1 MTDASAST
9 TSVGTLVR
17 VSVTAGDRRLDLGI
31 PGAVPMA
38 EVLPGLARA
47 LGLLDATTAH
57 GGYRL
62 VRADGTPVDSARSLL
77 AEGVEDGAVL
87 TLESGA
93 RREQERIYDDVV
105 EAVADAV
112 EQQYAPWTPRDSALS
127 AAWTA
132 AALLLAGAALLL
144 GADRASLVPPVVA
157 GLGSLLALVAG
168 AVVGRVGTEPAAGRV
183 LVLVAPVLAGV
194 AGLTATSGSP
204 SWGWPAALAGTGV
217 LVAGLLGM
225 PALVD
230 HRELGAAPLAGGLA
244 VAVAGT
250 AIALT
255 GAEPGEVLAVV
266 VAAVATASIGV
277 PWLALSSTPLRVVSP
292 RNDAEILADP
302 QPVGQ
307 AQVRAQLAAGHR
319 VQVALRVAIGA
330 LAVLAA
336 PAVVATGVAGTLLLV
351 LAAAGLLLATRQTYS
366 RLDVLLTV
374 GMSVLVLVTVAVVA
388 ATQHPS
394 WRPAL
399 VVLAGAAAAVVIG
412 LGLVAPRRRV
422 GLARLGDFL
431 EIACLAL
438 LLPLGVTAAGL
449 V

>member
-1 MTDASAST
+1 MTDALVAT

-31 PGAVPMA
+31 PGAVPTA
-38 EVLPGLARA
+38 EVVPGLARA
-47 LGLLDATTAH
+47 LGLLDAGTAH

-62 VRADGTPVDSARSLL
+62 VRADGRPLDSARSLL

-93 RREQERIYDDVV
+93 RRAQERVYDDVV

-112 EQQYAPWTPRDSALS
+112 EQQYAPWTPRDSALT
-127 AAWTA
+127 AAWAA

-144 GADRASLVPPVVA
+144 GADATSALPPVVA
-157 GLGSLLALVAG
+157 GVAAVLALAAG
-168 AVVGRVGTEPAAGRV
+168 AVVGRVGSEPAAGRV

-194 AGLTATSGSP
+194 AGLTAGTDAP

-217 LVAGLLGM
+217 LVAGLLGL

-230 HRELGAAPLAGGLA
+230 RRELGAAPLAGGLA

-255 GAEPGEVLAVV
+255 GARPGEVLAVV

-292 RNDAEILADP
+292 RSDAEILADP
-302 QPVGQ
+302 PAVQS
-307 AQVRAQLAAGHR
+307 ARVRAQLAAGHR
-319 VQVALRVAIGA
+319 VQVSLRVAIGLLA
-330 LAVLAA
+330 LAAT

-351 LAAAGLLLATRQTYS
+351 LAAGGLLLATRQTYS

-374 GMSVLVLVTVAVVA
+374 TMSILLLAVVAVVA
-388 ATQHPS
+388 AAQHPG

-399 VVLAGAAAAVVIG
+399 VVVAGTAAALVVG

>member
-1 MTDASAST
+1 MTDAPAST

-38 EVLPGLARA
+38 EVVPGLARA
-47 LGLLDATTAH
+47 LGLLDAATAH

-62 VRADGTPVDSARSLL
+62 VRADGTPIDSARSLL

-93 RREQERIYDDVV
+93 RRDAERIYDDVV

-112 EQQYAPWTPRDSALS
+112 ENQYAPWTPRDSALS
-127 AAWTA
+127 AAWA
-132 AALLLAGAALLL
+132 AGALLLAGAALLL
-144 GADRASLVPPVVA
+144 GADQASLVPPVVA
-157 GLGSLLALVAG
+157 ALAALLALVAG

-183 LVLVAPVLAGV
+183 LVLTAPVLAAV
-194 AGLTATSGSP
+194 AGLTAGSGAP

-230 HRELGAAPLAGGLA
+230 RRELSAAPLAGGLA
-244 VAVAGT
+244 LAVAGT

-255 GAEPGEVLAVV
+255 DARPGEVVAV
-266 VAAVATASIGV
+266 VATASIGV

-302 QPVGQ
+302 PAVQS
-307 AQVRAQLAAGHR
+307 ARVRAQLAAGHR
-319 VQVALRVAIGA
+319 IQVALRVAIGVLA
-330 LAVLAA
+330 LVAA
-336 PAVVATGVAGTLLLV
+336 PAVVATGVAGTVLLV

-374 GMSVLVLVTVAVVA
+374 GLSVALLVVVAVVA
-388 ATQHPS
+388 AAQHPG

-399 VVLAGAAAAVVIG
+399 VGVAGAAAAVVVG

-438 LLPLGVTAAGL
+438 LLPLGVVAAGL
-449 V
+449 

>member
-1 MTDASAST
+1 MTDAPAAT

-38 EVLPGLARA
+38 EVVPGLARA
-47 LGLLDATTAH
+47 LGLLDAATAH

-62 VRADGTPVDSARSLL
+62 VRADGTPIDSARSLL

-93 RREQERIYDDVV
+93 RRDAERIYDDVV

-112 EQQYAPWTPRDSALS
+112 ENQYAPWTPRDSALS
-127 AAWTA
+127 AAWA
-132 AALLLAGAALLL
+132 AGALLLAGAALLL
-144 GADRASLVPPVVA
+144 GADQSSLVPPVVA
-157 GLGSLLALVAG
+157 ALAALLALVAG

-183 LVLVAPVLAGV
+183 LVLTAPVLAAV
-194 AGLTATSGSP
+194 AGLTAGSGAP

-230 HRELGAAPLAGGLA
+230 RRELSAAPLAGGLA
-244 VAVAGT
+244 LAVAGT

-255 GAEPGEVLAVV
+255 DARPGEVLAVV
-266 VAAVATASIGV
+266 VAVVATASIGV

-302 QPVGQ
+302 PAVQS
-307 AQVRAQLAAGHR
+307 ARVRAQLAEGHR
-319 VQVALRVAIGA
+319 IQVAL
-330 LAVLAA
+330 
-336 PAVVATGVAGTLLLV
+336 VVATGVAGTVLLV

-374 GMSVLVLVTVAVVA
+374 GLSVALLVVVAVVA
-388 ATQHPS
+388 AAQHPG

-399 VVLAGAAAAVVIG
+399 VGVAGAAAAVVVG

-438 LLPLGVTAAGL
+438 LLPLGVVAAGL

>member
-1 MTDASAST
+1 MTDAPAST

-38 EVLPGLARA
+38 EVVPGLARA
-47 LGLLDATTAH
+47 LGLLDAATAH

-62 VRADGTPVDSARSLL
+62 VRADGTPIDSARSLL

-93 RREQERIYDDVV
+93 RREAERIYDDVV

-112 EQQYAPWTPRDSALS
+112 ENQYAPWTPRDSALS
-127 AAWTA
+127 AAWA
-132 AALLLAGAALLL
+132 AGALLLAGAALLL
-144 GADRASLVPPVVA
+144 GADQSSLVPPVVA
-157 GLGSLLALVAG
+157 ALAALLALVAG

-183 LVLVAPVLAGV
+183 LVLTAPVLAAV
-194 AGLTATSGSP
+194 AGLTATSVPP

-230 HRELGAAPLAGGLA
+230 RRELSAAPLAGGLA
-244 VAVAGT
+244 LAVAGT

-255 GAEPGEVLAVV
+255 DARPGEVLAVV
-266 VAAVATASIGV
+266 VAVVATASIGV

-302 QPVGQ
+302 PAVQS
-307 AQVRAQLAAGHR
+307 ARVRAQLAAGHR
-319 VQVALRVAIGA
+319 IQVALRVAIG
-330 LAVLAA
+330 VLALVSA
-336 PAVVATGVAGTLLLV
+336 PAVVATGVAGTVLLV

-374 GMSVLVLVTVAVVA
+374 GLSVALLVVVAVVA
-388 ATQHPS
+388 AAQHPG

-399 VVLAGAAAAVVIG
+399 VGVAGAAAAVVVG

-438 LLPLGVTAAGL
+438 LLPLGVVAAGL

>member
-1 MTDASAST
+1 MTEAPAVA

-17 VSVTAGDRRLDLGI
+17 VSVTAGERRIDLGI
-31 PGAVPMA
+31 PGAVPTA
-38 EVLPGLARA
+38 EVVPGLARA

-62 VRADGTPVDSARSLL
+62 VRADGTALDSARSLL
-77 AEGVEDGAVL
+77 AEGVGDGAVL

-93 RREQERIYDDVV
+93 RRAQERVYDDVV

-112 EQQYAPWTPRDSALS
+112 EDQYAPWTPRDSALS
-127 AAWTA
+127 AAWAA

-157 GLGSLLALVAG
+157 ALAAVLALAAG
-168 AVVGRVGTEPAAGRV
+168 AVVGRVGAEPAAGQV
-183 LVLVAPVLAGV
+183 LVLVAPVLGGV
-194 AGLTATSGSP
+194 AGLTATAEPP
-204 SWGWPAALAGTGV
+204 SWGWPAALAGTGA

-225 PALVD
+225 PALVGR
-230 HRELGAAPLAGGLA
+230 RELAAAPLAAGLA
-244 VAVAGT
+244 TAVAGT
-250 AIALT
+250 TIALT
-255 GAEPGEVLAVV
+255 GATPGAVLAVV
-266 VAAVATASIGV
+266 VAVLATASIGV

-292 RNDAEILADP
+292 RDDAEILADP
-302 QPVGQ
+302 PAVES
-307 AQVRAQLAAGHR
+307 ARVRAQLAAGHR
-319 VQVALRVAIGA
+319 VQVALRVAIGGVA
-330 LAVLAA
+330 ILSA
-336 PAVVATGVAGTLLLV
+336 PAVVATGVAGTVLLA

-366 RLDVLLTV
+366 RTD
-374 GMSVLVLVTVAVVA
+374 VLVTVSLSVLLLVVVAVVA
-388 ATQHPS
+388 AAQHPS
-394 WRPAL
+394 WRAAL
-399 VVLAGAAAAVVIG
+399 VGVAGAAAAVVVG

-422 GLARLGDFL
+422 GLARFGDFL